1 MIYSGDSSI
10 ADAKYGSTQLT
21 RIYHGSDLVWENADY
36 KIIEFP
42 NNLMQMTSASNTL
55 GFTITDDADSGGGE
69 AISTWKF
76 FNKDIDTYAL
86 LKKRS
91 GMWTRVNVVF
101 PAELGDVK
109 LVNFKCYRCNMPT
122 GTGYSG
128 YTRMNT
134 INLLYSPDEVT
145 VDQAHAASGQIDG
158 ANNFVSIARPYSSA
172 ELDALFNNAY
182 GNDFSNPQTI
192 KTLRFCIQAPTW
204 SGTPQLKYIVSE
216 KYQFKLMIRK
226 SNLAAWKAKY
236 INS

>member
-55 GFTITDDADSGGGE
+55 GFTITDDANSGGGE

-91 GMWTRVNVVF
+91 GMWTR
-101 PAELGDVK
+101 G
-109 LVNFKCYRCNMPT
+109 YRCNMPT
-122 GTGYSG
+122 GTDYS
-128 YTRMNT
+128 RMGT

-204 SGTPQLKYIVSE
+204 SGTPPLKYIVSE